1 MSKNITKKIKMKE
14 VINQRKKVQQIHNK
28 ILIKIDNRFW
38 KIYKKDSKP
47 LIKFK
52 TF

>member
-1 MSKNITKKIKMKE
+1 MIKNITKKIKVKE
-14 VINQRKKVQQIHNK
+14 VMNQRKKVQQIHNK
-28 ILIKIDNRFW
+28 IQIKIDNRFW
-38 KIYKKDSKP
+38 KIYKNDLKP